1 MRIVVVTA
9 HFPPNFVSG
18 GTQQPQR
25 LARGLR
31 ARGHDVRVYAGWLGE
46 EREAGSS
53 WTEADDT
60 GLPIHWIASTPWIGW
75 SDRRNFDNPTVA
87 ADFAAFLREVR
98 PDVVHLHSLQSLG
111 AGLVSV
117 AAQHG
122 ARVVV
127 TMHDFWWCCA
137 RQFLVDRGNVPCC
150 PVVDVGVC
158 ECQVDHE
165 WLVERNRW
173 LQQQLARA
181 DLVLAPSAAAASVLA
196 ANGLALDRLYVDENG
211 MPEVGAPN
219 RAARPARPTAADAP
233 VRFVYAGG
241 SEEMK
246 GVHVLFE
253 ACRRIASLPG
263 WQLTAYGADRWVA
276 EHRIDLDGL
285 PLDVRPPF
293 PPELTDRVLGSAD
306 VLVLPSLMRESH
318 SVLTREALTRGLA
331 VVCSDSLGPE
341 EVVVDGSNGLIVPA
355 GDDEALAGAIAR
367 LAKDSALV
375 GRLKQAAPSVRLRS
389 IDDQVDGLLTRYQSL
404 LPAVPSSP
412 SIRRV
417 LFIVGIEGAPLRY
430 RAWLPAEA
438 LALIGVES
446 EMRWFTDPDLDE
458 AAARADVVVAYR
470 VPATR
475 WVLEVVERVR
485 RRSIPVLFDA
495 DDLIFDP
502 DIAAEIPALSILPEP
517 DAKLWLE
524 GVHRYRTTMEACDA
538 YIASTPL
545 LARYAEAVVG
555 LPVERFDNGVGRRV
569 GKRSDQEL
577 RRLRAP
583 GPLRIG
589 YFSGTDT
596 HDHDWAL
603 VEPAVR
609 QVMRR
614 HPDVEL
620 WLVGHLQLT
629 PVLNQLAGRVHRIPF
644 RPWLK
649 LPGMLRDL
657 DVNLSP
663 LVLGSRFNEAKSA
676 IKWLEAALVATPTI
690 ASPTEPFRDAIED
703 GVNGLLASTT
713 EEWTAAIEL
722 LLTDEL
728 KRARIGQRARRDA
741 LVRWS
746 PHLQGERYLALLE
759 RSVARVR
766 DGRSSR
772 TSDWSSVVID
782 EAMRHH
788 RIDPY
793 FDGGRRGVEPWLRT
807 AHGLGR
813 TTWARMRGFV
823 HRLRASIHRDGFTGT
838 AAKLPRALARLRAR
852 IVARIRRRY

>member
-31 ARGHDVRVYAGWLGE
+31 ARGHDVQVYAGWLGE
-46 EREAGSS
+46 ERTAGSS
-53 WTEADDT
+53 WTEDDET
-60 GLPIHWIASTPWIGW
+60 GLPIHWIASTPWTDW

-87 ADFAAFLREVR
+87 AEFAAFLREAR

-165 WLVERNRW
+165 WLLERNRW
-173 LQQQLARA
+173 LHEQLARA

-196 ANGLALDRLYVDENG
+196 ANGLARDRLDVDENG
-211 MPEVGAPN
+211 MPEVGVSI
-219 RAARPARPTAADAP
+219 REARPPRPPASDGS

-276 EHRIDLDGL
+276 EHQIDLDGL
-285 PLDVRPPF
+285 PLDIRPPF
-293 PPELTDRVLGSAD
+293 PPDLIDSVLSSAD

-318 SVLTREALTRGLA
+318 SVMTREALSRGLA

-341 EVVVDGSNGLIVPA
+341 EVVVDGSNGLIVPT
-355 GDDEALAGAIAR
+355 GDDEALAGAFAR
-367 LAKDSALV
+367 LARDPSLV
-375 GRLKQAAPSVRLRS
+375 ERLKQAAPSVRLRS
-389 IDDQVDGLLTRYQSL
+389 IDDQVDGLVTRYQSL
-404 LPAVPSSP
+404 RPAVPAAP

-438 LALIGVES
+438 LALVGVES
-446 EMRWFTDPDLDE
+446 EMRWFTDPDLHE

-475 WVLEVVERVR
+475 WVLEVLERVR
-485 RRSIPVLFDA
+485 LRSIPVLFDA

-545 LARYAEAVVG
+545 LARHAEAVVG

-569 GKRSDQEL
+569 GQRSDQEL
-577 RRLRAP
+577 RRPRAA

-609 QVMRR
+609 EVMRR

-620 WLVGHLQLT
+620 WLVGHLHLT

-690 ASPTEPFRDAIED
+690 ASPTEPFRDTIED

-713 EEWTAAIEL
+713 DEWTVAIERL
-722 LLTDEL
+722 VTDEL
-728 KRARIGQRARRDA
+728 ERARIGQRARRDA

-759 RSVARVR
+759 RSVTRVR
-766 DGRSSR
+766 DGRSTR
-772 TSDWSSVVID
+772 TSDWSPVVVD
-782 EAMRHH
+782 EAVRHH
-788 RIDPY
+788 RIAPY
-793 FDGGRRGVEPWLRT
+793 VDGGRRGVEPWLRT
-807 AHGLGR
+807 AHVLGH
-813 TTWARMRGFV
+813 TTWARLRGFV
-823 HRLRASIHRDGFTGT
+823 RRLRASVHRDGFTGT
-838 AAKLPRALARLRAR
+838 AAKVPRAIARLRTR
-852 IVARIRRRY
+852 VVAKLRRRY